1 MTDMVLQI
9 DGKEVTATAGMTVL
23 KAAQQAGISIPTLC
37 HHEKLEDYG
46 GCRLCMVEVESRGR
60 TNYVVSCLY
69 PVETGLVVRTRSEKV
84 DKIRRVIIEEL
95 MARAPDAPEL
105 LRLAHEYGADRNR
118 FEKEASFCILC
129 GLCVRYCDEVKHK
142 CAVGFIEHGHVR
154 EISFIPEIAAKECWR
169 CQECFAICPTSY
181 AQAAY
186 LLTEALAFPGQR
198 KKASAEAKRMANIPA
213 VPVTFVKRPPASK
226 PEMAR

>member
-9 DGKEVTATAGMTVL
+9 DGKEVTASAGMTVL
-23 KAAQQAGISIPTLC
+23 QAAQKAGVSIPTLC

-60 TNYVVSCLY
+60 TSYVVSCLY
-69 PVETGLVVRTRSEKV
+69 AVEKDLVVRTRSEKV

-95 MARAPDAPEL
+95 MAHAPDAPEL
-105 LRLAHEYGADRNR
+105 VRLAYEYGADRNR
-118 FEKEASFCILC
+118 FEKEASFCVNC
-129 GLCVRYCDEVKHK
+129 GLCVRYCAEVKQEH
-142 CAVGFIEHGHVR
+142 AVGFIENGARR
-154 EISFIPEIAAKECWR
+154 EISFIPERAAKTCWS

-186 LLTEALAFPGQR
+186 LLTEALAFPGKR
-198 KKASAEAKRMANIPA
+198 KARPSAPEP
-213 VPVTFVKRPPASK
+213 RPPTTLAGI
-226 PEMAR
+226 PVVVA

>member
-9 DGKEVTATAGMTVL
+9 DGKEVTAPAGVTVL
-23 KAAQQAGISIPTLC
+23 QAAQQAGISIPTLC
-37 HHEKLEDYG
+37 HHEQLEDYG

-69 PVETGLVVRTRSEKV
+69 PVEQGLVVRTRSEKV

-95 MARAPDAPEL
+95 MAHAPDAPEL
-105 LRLAHEYGADRNR
+105 VRLAQEYGADRNR
-118 FEKEASFCILC
+118 FEKEASFCVLC
-129 GLCVRYCDEVKHK
+129 GLCVRYCAEVKQKH
-142 CAVGFIEHGHVR
+142 AVGFIENGPVR
-154 EISFIPEIAAKECWR
+154 EISFVPELAAKECWN

-198 KKASAEAKRMANIPA
+198 KARPA
-213 VPVTFVKRPPASK
+213 APEIRPPATLAGI
-226 PEMAR
+226 PVVVA

>member
-9 DGKEVTATAGMTVL
+9 DGKEVTASAGTTVL
-23 KAAQQAGISIPTLC
+23 QAAQQAGISIPTLC

-60 TNYVVSCLY
+60 TSYVVSCLY
-69 PVETGLVVRTRSEKV
+69 PVEKGLVVRTRSEKV

-95 MARAPDAPEL
+95 MAHAPDAPEL
-105 LRLAHEYGADRNR
+105 VRLAQEYGADRNR
-118 FEKEASFCILC
+118 FEKEPSFCVLC
-129 GLCVRYCDEVKHK
+129 GLCVRYCAEVKQKH
-142 CAVGFIEHGHVR
+142 AVGFIENGPVR
-154 EISFIPEIAAKECWR
+154 EISFIPELAAKECWN

-198 KKASAEAKRMANIPA
+198 KARPSAPELRPHTTLAGIPVVVA
-213 VPVTFVKRPPASK
+213 
-226 PEMAR
+226 